1 MTQCADAHSFGVRG
15 STTALDRRS
24 GARAEGLWKRR
35 ATGAR
40 RNRRT
45 LLAVPGEGGP
55 AELAQLLDFAERPH
69 TANWSLR
76 AALVRYAQPQPQR
89 VNDLLELVRRIQGAL
104 GAQSATLQRDGEEIW
119 DALEHNTRPA
129 DVAPLVELLDA
140 AREID
145 RLGDA
150 LAEWAVDISRPR
162 PDDAVD
168 AGIADVAGRL
178 ERLDIPPEERAP
190 PRRSRG

>member
-1 MTQCADAHSFGVRG
+1 VS
-15 STTALDRRS
+15 
-24 GARAEGLWKRR
+24 AE
-35 ATGAR
+35 
-40 RNRRT
+40 
-45 LLAVPGEGGP
+45 VEP
-55 AELAQLLDFAERPH
+55 AELAQLFDFAERPH
-69 TANWSLR
+69 TENWSLR

-89 VNDLLELVRRIQGAL
+89 VDDLLELVRRIQGAL
-104 GAQSATLQRDGEEIW
+104 GAQSATLQRDGEKIW

-129 DVAPLVELLDA
+129 DVALLVELLDA

-150 LAEWAVDISRPR
+150 LAEWAVEISRPR

-168 AGIADVAGRL
+168 AVIADVAGRL
-178 ERLDIPPEERAP
+178 ERLDIPPEERVP

>member
-1 MTQCADAHSFGVRG
+1 MSCQEARKTYGSGVV
-15 STTALDRRS
+15 A
-24 GARAEGLWKRR
+24 
-35 ATGAR
+35 GAR
-40 RNRRT
+40 RRRRT
-45 LLAVPGEGGP
+45 LLAVAAEVEP

-69 TANWSLR
+69 TENWSLR

-104 GAQSATLQRDGEEIW
+104 GAQSTTLQRDGGEIW
-119 DALEHNTRPA
+119 DALERDTPPA
-129 DVAPLVELLDA
+129 DVAPLVELLGA

-145 RLGDA
+145 RLGDV

-162 PDDAVD
+162 PDGAVD
-168 AGIADVAGRL
+168 AVIADVAGRL
-178 ERLDIPPEERAP
+178 ERLGIPPEERVP